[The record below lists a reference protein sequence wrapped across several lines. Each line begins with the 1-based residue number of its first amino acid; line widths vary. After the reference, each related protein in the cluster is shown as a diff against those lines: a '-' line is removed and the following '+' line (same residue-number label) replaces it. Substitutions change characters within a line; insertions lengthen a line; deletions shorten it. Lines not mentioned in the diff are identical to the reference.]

1 MIANTDSSNK
11 YPKTYKDILF
21 VSFQLFILVLFFTL
35 PMWWRFNV
43 NDFVFIS
50 GWIIAAAGPLIIIWA
65 SINLGRSISP
75 FPTPTEKGVLIT
87 DGIFKFIRHPI
98 YSGFLLLLIG
108 LSISTGSLSRI
119 LITLLAMIFFSIKA
133 SYEER
138 RLMKKYP
145 GYFQYKERTG
155 KFIPK
160 IVK

>member
-1 MIANTDSSNK
+1 MIDLGKSNK

-21 VSFQLFILVLFFTL
+21 VLFQFVILILFFML
-35 PMWWRFNV
+35 PIWWHFNV

-50 GWIIAAAGPLIIIWA
+50 GYIIAAAGPLIIIWA

-75 FPTPTEKGVLIT
+75 FPTPKEKGVLIT
-87 DGIFKFIRHPI
+87 NGIFKFIRHPI
-98 YSGFLLLLIG
+98 YSGFLVFLIG

-119 LITLLAMIFFSIKA
+119 VITLLAMIFFSIKA
-133 SYEER
+133 SYEEQ

-145 GYFQYKERTG
+145 EYIQYKERTG